1 MFNLSTAKLL
11 KNSIYQVISLTF
23 NIITLGCK
31 VNQYESQL
39 MFENMCEAGF
49 IPCNSYKADITI
61 INTCTVTH
69 TSDSKNRKVINRTRR
84 ENEDAIIVLT
94 GCMPQAFAKD
104 LELFDNCDIVMGNA
118 CRGELVDTIREY
130 LNNRNRI
137 IRISEH
143 KNDEMFEKMKVNNFL
158 ERTRAFVK
166 IEDGCNRFCSYCIIP
181 YARGR
186 VRSKS
191 LSDLKAEV
199 ETLANKGYNEIV
211 LVGINLSAYGTDI
224 GATLADAVECVCL
237 VDGVE
242 RVRLSSLEPEL
253 MTVDVLQRFAKQ
265 PKFCPHFHLSLQSGC
280 TQTLK
285 RMNRH
290 YTAQEYADIV
300 SNIRHIF
307 NNPSIT
313 TDIMV
318 GFAGET
324 QEEFEESLDFSDYI
338 GFAKVH
344 VFSYSRRKGT
354 LADKMPDQVD
364 PSTKNLRS
372 KLMIEHTDNK
382 RFEFLK
388 SQVGLVEEVLFEI
401 KNRAGFYE
409 GYTKNYTPVYV
420 KSDEDLIGKIIDVK
434 IIDANKDYCI
444 ATLI

>member
-1 MFNLSTAKLL
+1 M
-11 KNSIYQVISLTF
+11 TF

-39 MFENMCEAGF
+39 MFEYMCEAGF
-49 IPCNSYKADITI
+49 VPVDDSSADITI
-61 INTCTVTH
+61 INSCTVTS

-84 ENEDAIIVLT
+84 ENENSIIVLT
-94 GCMPQAFAKD
+94 GCMPQAFPDDTD
-104 LELFDNCDIVMGNA
+104 LFKNCDIVLGNA
-118 CRGELVDTIREY
+118 SRRDVVPAIKEFMNERKQ
-130 LNNRNRI
+130 I
-137 IRISEH
+137 INIAEH
-143 KNDEMFEKMKVNNFL
+143 KKDESFEKMRVNKFL

-191 LSDLKAEV
+191 LEDLKPEV
-199 ETLANKGYNEIV
+199 ENLAKEGYNEIV
-211 LVGINLSAYGTDI
+211 LVGINLSAYGNDI
-224 GATLADAVECVCL
+224 GSTLADAVECVCS
-237 VDGVE
+237 VDGIE

-253 MTVDVLQRFAKQ
+253 MTEDVLTRLAKQ
-265 PKFCPHFHLSLQSGC
+265 SKFCPHFHLSLQSGC
-280 TQTLK
+280 TETLK

-290 YTAQEYADIV
+290 YIADEYAQIV
-300 SNIRHIF
+300 ANIRRIF

-324 QEEFEESLDFSDYI
+324 EEEFQSSLDFSDYI

-354 LADKMPDQVD
+354 VADKMPNQVD
-364 PSTKNLRS
+364 PSVKNIRS

-382 RFEFLK
+382 RSEFLK
-388 SQVGLVEEVLFEI
+388 SQVGLKEEVLFEI
-401 KNRAGFYE
+401 VNRSGYYE

-420 KSDEDLIGKIIDVK
+420 KSDENIIGQIRLVEIKESFD
-434 IIDANKDYCI
+434 DYCV
-444 ATLI
+444 ANLL

>member
-1 MFNLSTAKLL
+1 M
-11 KNSIYQVISLTF
+11 IYLTF
-23 NIITLGCK
+23 NIVTLGCK

-39 MFENMCEAGF
+39 MYEYMCEAGF
-49 IPCNSYKADITI
+49 APVHDSKADITI
-61 INTCTVTH
+61 INSCTVTS

-84 ENEDAIIVLT
+84 ENPDAIIVLT
-94 GCMPQAFAKD
+94 GCMPQAFAND
-104 LELFDNCDIVMGNA
+104 LTLFKECDIVLGNVSRA
-118 CRGELVDTIREY
+118 VLVPTIKEYMLKGEQ
-130 LNNRNRI
+130 I
-137 IRISEH
+137 INIAPHESHE
-143 KNDEMFEKMKVNNFL
+143 KFETMRVNKFM

-191 LSDLKAEV
+191 IDDLKAEV
-199 ETLANKGYNEIV
+199 TVLAQQGYKEIV
-211 LVGINLSAYGTDI
+211 LVGINLSAYGSDI
-224 GATLADAVECVCL
+224 NSSLADAVECVCS

-253 MTVDVLQRFAKQ
+253 MTEDVLVRFAAQ

-290 YTAQEYADIV
+290 YTADEYAKIVADI
-300 SNIRHIF
+300 RRIF
-307 NNPSIT
+307 DNPSIT

-324 QEEFEESLDFSDYI
+324 EEEFKSSIDFSDYI

-354 LADKMPDQVD
+354 VADKMPDQVD
-364 PSTKNLRS
+364 AKIKNIRS

-382 RFEFLK
+382 RKEFLN
-388 SQVGLVEEVLFEI
+388 SQIDRVEEVLFEI
-401 KNRAGFYE
+401 KNRKGYFE

-420 KSDEDLIGKIIDVK
+420 NADESVLGKIVNVK
-434 IIDANKDYCI
+434 ITEAYDDYCI
-444 ATLI
+444 GVIV

>member
-1 MFNLSTAKLL
+1 MV
-11 KNSIYQVISLTF
+11 YLTF

-39 MFENMCEAGF
+39 MFEYMCEAGF
-49 IPCNSYKADITI
+49 VPVDDSSADITI
-61 INTCTVTH
+61 INSCTVTS

-84 ENEDAIIVLT
+84 ENENSIIVLT
-94 GCMPQAFAKD
+94 GCMPQAFPDDTD
-104 LELFDNCDIVMGNA
+104 LFKNCDIVLGNA
-118 CRGELVDTIREY
+118 SRRDVVPAIKEFMNERKQ
-130 LNNRNRI
+130 I
-137 IRISEH
+137 INIAEH
-143 KNDEMFEKMKVNNFL
+143 KKDESFEKMRVNKFL

-191 LSDLKAEV
+191 LEDLKPEV
-199 ETLANKGYNEIV
+199 ENLAKEGYNEIV
-211 LVGINLSAYGTDI
+211 LVGINLSAYGNDI
-224 GATLADAVECVCL
+224 GSTLADAVECVCS
-237 VDGVE
+237 VDGIE

-253 MTVDVLQRFAKQ
+253 MTEDVLTRLAKQ
-265 PKFCPHFHLSLQSGC
+265 SKFCPHFHLSLQSGC
-280 TQTLK
+280 TETLK

-290 YTAQEYADIV
+290 YTADEYAQIV
-300 SNIRHIF
+300 ANIRRIF

-324 QEEFEESLDFSDYI
+324 EEEFQSSLDFSDYI

-354 LADKMPDQVD
+354 VADKMPNQVD
-364 PSTKNLRS
+364 PSVKNIRS

-382 RFEFLK
+382 RSEFLK
-388 SQVGLVEEVLFEI
+388 SQVGLKEEVLFEI
-401 KNRAGFYE
+401 VNRSGYYE

-420 KSDEDLIGKIIDVK
+420 KSDENIIGQIRLVEIKESFD
-434 IIDANKDYCI
+434 DYCV
-444 ATLI
+444 ANLL